1 MDMHFVR
8 HSCLAYAIC
17 MNTISTSLQLTR
29 SSLRSPSLPPSP
41 VVGRSPAFETL
52 ATSSLIVWPPHTW
65 QRQPGGTAGQGTGPG
80 SDATPR
86 HASGALGGPFGLAS
100 SLTPTPSLQPTASG
114 GVAAGSGG
122 GRERTSGDGS
132 AGAAATAATAGA
144 GAGPGAAAG
153 LPEDVQD
160 LPLSDYRLQ
169 QLGVKVRV
177 VVSLLG
183 ASNRGVGLC
192 SGEWGGRKEDLLET
206 CEAWVMVIFVGAAV
220 EGRGGGKCGW

>member
-1 MDMHFVR
+1 MHEHHLNVFPTHTLVAP
-8 HSCLAYAIC
+8 L
-17 MNTISTSLQLTR
+17 
-29 SSLRSPSLPPSP
+29 SLPPSLP

-65 QRQPGGTAGQGTGPG
+65 QRQPGGTAGQGTGAG

-100 SLTPTPSLQPTASG
+100 SLTPTPSLQTTASG

-132 AGAAATAATAGA
+132 AGAAATAAAAGA

-183 ASNRGVGLC
+183 PAMGGWGSVVVSGVAEKKTFLRHVKHG
-192 SGEWGGRKEDLLET
+192 
-206 CEAWVMVIFVGAAV
+206 
-220 EGRGGGKCGW
+220 